1 MLEDGQ
7 KLPNDANYAEMIC
20 FGCFD
25 KFKSI
30 LAPYVGLALQIVSKE
45 SKDSKVPVVTEGNT
59 SLLDTSTAS
68 TTSELGKGPSLYYVR
83 VF

>member
-25 KFKSI
+25 KFKNI

-45 SKDSKVPVVTEGNT
+45 SKDSKVAVVTEENT

-68 TTSELGKGPSLYYVR
+68 TTSELGN
-83 VF
+83 

>member
-45 SKDSKVPVVTEGNT
+45 SKDSKVAVVTTEGNT

-68 TTSELGKGPSLYYVR
+68 TTSELGN
-83 VF
+83 